1 MITYKELV
9 NNGTLT
15 LENAGVYNGFARVL
29 MLELLRA
36 QDIDM
41 FSVFEHEASKSIG
54 EDFNFKIEQ
63 LTHDIPLGYVL
74 GYEWFYGYKLGVNPD
89 VLIPRSETEELVG
102 YVLRDIDANFERP
115 VIADVACGS
124 GAIGIALA
132 LETGLP
138 VLATDISQEALN
150 VATQNARNLGALVEF
165 FQGDMLTP
173 IIERNQKLDVL
184 VCNPPYIKNTEHIQT
199 SVLNNE
205 PHVALFGGE
214 DGLFFYRSVLENAHK
229 VLNDKALI
237 AFEIGFDI
245 GDAVV
250 SLAKAAFPQADVV
263 LRQDMNHLDRMVF
276 VYLGINPSRD

>member
-1 MITYKELV
+1 MITYRELV

-41 FSVFEHEASKSIG
+41 FTVFDHEASRDIV
-54 EDFNFKIEQ
+54 EDFNQKIAQ
-63 LTHDIPLGYVL
+63 LSQDIPLGYVL
-74 GYEWFYGYKLGVNPD
+74 GYEWFYGYKLGVNED

-102 YVLRDIDANFERP
+102 YVLRDIDANFENP

-138 VLATDISQEALN
+138 VIATDISQAALDVAQRNADNLEAS
-150 VATQNARNLGALVEF
+150 VAF
-165 FQGDMLTP
+165 FQGDMLAP
-173 IIERNQKLDVL
+173 IIERQQKLDVL

-229 VLNDKALI
+229 VLNEKALI

-250 SLAKAAFPQADVV
+250 SLAQAAFPQAEVV